1 MRVAVIAAIWG
12 TLLLAGLLLW
22 FVHDMPRP
30 DAPLAQIRRPAA
42 AVLAGDGSLLATQGD
57 LFGEVLRLREMPAAL
72 PEALIAI
79 EDRRFRHHFGVD
91 PFGIARAFWANV
103 TAGDVVQGGSTLT
116 QQLAKNLFLTP
127 ARSTRRKVQEAL
139 LALWLERR
147 FSKDE
152 LLEIYL
158 NRVYLGGGAHGVDAA
173 ARLFFNVSARRVNLW
188 QAAMLAGLPQA
199 PSRTNPR
206 SNPEG
211 AMARAAEVLR
221 AMTEN
226 GVINETQRAQA
237 VAAMTLPPRPGTG
250 GGWFGD
256 WVMETIADRMPDLRD
271 VTIRATLDPRW
282 QSAAESRLRA
292 MLERE
297 GTRGNIAQGA
307 VVVLDAG
314 TGAVRAMVGGRD
326 YRAGP
331 FNRAVHARRQP
342 GSAFKPIYYLAALER
357 GALPGD
363 MVADGP
369 ISRGGWSPGNG
380 NWRSRGVITI
390 EEHDRQPRFAFAAG
404 DLELVGAGSLDI
416 DLRAEDVEPVLR
428 HLARRHMHVAQE
440 FDRGDRAEVDV
451 GAADEA
457 RQLKD
462 PSLAGIGLLF
472 GFRGGGRGHQGEGL
486 GDLGFD
492 FSQAGE
498 VIVVEALDR
507 VVADAAESAHR
518 RPIGPPE
525 RRDPV
530 GKRRQDL
537 ADQIAVENL
546 VSARTGGAIDDD
558 PEADAV
564 DMGEVETRFLAIGPQ
579 HADVTPVEPD
589 QPIVAHGHRIAGGR
603 LGGRRGD
610 AQPPAGR
617 PLRLILGHQRNQGE
631 QRCPDQQQA
640 SPGAAD
646 HGAPAWAGTAGV
658 VVGMAP

>member
-57 LFGEVLRLREMPAAL
+57 LFGEVLRLREMPTAL

-91 PFGIARAFWANV
+91 PLGIARAFWANV

-380 NWRSRGVITI
+380 NWRSRGEITI
-390 EEHDRQPRFAFAAG
+390 EEALAQSVNTAAVRVMELG
-404 DLELVGAGSLDI
+404 GGIAGARAMAARLGITARLPGNGSLALGTGEVTLLEL
-416 DLRAEDVEPVLR
+416 
-428 HLARRHMHVAQE
+428 
-440 FDRGDRAEVDV
+440 
-451 GAADEA
+451 AAA
-457 RQLKD
+457 YA
-462 PSLAGIGLLF
+462 PM
-472 GFRGGGRGHQGEGL
+472 
-486 GDLGFD
+486 
-492 FSQAGE
+492 
-498 VIVVEALDR
+498 V
-507 VVADAAESAHR
+507 
-518 RPIGPPE
+518 
-525 RRDPV
+525 
-530 GKRRQDL
+530 
-537 ADQIAVENL
+537 N
-546 VSARTGGAIDDD
+546 
-558 PEADAV
+558 
-564 DMGEVETRFLAIGPQ
+564 
-579 HADVTPVEPD
+579 
-589 QPIVAHGHRIAGGR
+589 
-603 LGGRRGD
+603 GGRRVTPHGIRQVVSEGRIQPLTQAASTQVVTEAEALAMRRMLAAAVARGSGRAAQFPGLPVGGKTGTTQDFRD
-610 AQPPAGR
+610 AWFVGYAGSIDAS
-617 PLRLILGHQRNQGE
+617 LIIAIWLGN
-631 QRCPDQQQA
+631 
-640 SPGAAD
+640 D
-646 HGAPAWAGTAGV
+646 HGEPMEEVRGGTLPARLFRDILEATR
-658 VVGMAP
+658 

>member
-57 LFGEVLRLREMPAAL
+57 LFGEVLRLREMPPAL

-91 PFGIARAFWANV
+91 PLGIARAFWANV

-380 NWRSRGVITI
+380 NWRSRGEITI
-390 EEHDRQPRFAFAAG
+390 EEALAQSVNTAAVRVMELG
-404 DLELVGAGSLDI
+404 GGIAGARAMAARLGITARLPGNGSLALGTGEVTLLEL
-416 DLRAEDVEPVLR
+416 
-428 HLARRHMHVAQE
+428 
-440 FDRGDRAEVDV
+440 
-451 GAADEA
+451 AAA
-457 RQLKD
+457 YA
-462 PSLAGIGLLF
+462 PM
-472 GFRGGGRGHQGEGL
+472 
-486 GDLGFD
+486 
-492 FSQAGE
+492 
-498 VIVVEALDR
+498 V
-507 VVADAAESAHR
+507 
-518 RPIGPPE
+518 
-525 RRDPV
+525 
-530 GKRRQDL
+530 
-537 ADQIAVENL
+537 N
-546 VSARTGGAIDDD
+546 
-558 PEADAV
+558 
-564 DMGEVETRFLAIGPQ
+564 
-579 HADVTPVEPD
+579 
-589 QPIVAHGHRIAGGR
+589 
-603 LGGRRGD
+603 GGRRVTPHGIRQVVSEGRIQPLTQAASTQVVTEAEALAMRRMLAAAVARGSGRAAQFPGLPVGGKTGTTQDFRD
-610 AQPPAGR
+610 AWFVGYAGSIDAS
-617 PLRLILGHQRNQGE
+617 LIIAIWLGN
-631 QRCPDQQQA
+631 
-640 SPGAAD
+640 D
-646 HGAPAWAGTAGV
+646 HGEPMEEVRGGTLPARLFRDILEATR
-658 VVGMAP
+658 